1 MSDCNCGREAGIGCG
16 IEVTIPAGSIPKH
29 KPKIF
34 ALDGPLEVHGPTTLH
49 DSVTADKDV
58 KVGGALD
65 VAGPARMAGAM
76 ETHTV
81 KPKAT
86 NTYALGSADKRY
98 KAVHAQTIHAR
109 DVQIVTDNPD
119 GTTSSEDLLARID
132 AQDKRID
139 AQDEKLV
146 EVDQL
151 LGQTA
156 EIFKQLANGG

>member
-1 MSDCNCGREAGIGCG
+1 MSDPIFGCSCGV
-16 IEVTIPAGSIPKH
+16 EVEIPAGCMPRPKDRTVEG
-29 KPKIF
+29 
-34 ALDGPLEVHGPTTLH
+34 ALEVHGETTLH
-49 DSVTADKDV
+49 GSVTADKDV

-76 ETHTV
+76 ETHSV

-119 GTTSSEDLLARID
+119 GTTSSEDLMARID
-132 AQDKRID
+132 AQDKRIAD
-139 AQDEKLV
+139 QGKKL
-146 EVDQL
+146 EDVDKL
-151 LGQTA
+151 LGDTA
-156 EIFKQLANGG
+156 GILNQIANGG

>member
-1 MSDCNCGREAGIGCG
+1 MSDPIFGRSCG
-16 IEVTIPAGSIPKH
+16 IEVEVPAGCMPRPK
-29 KPKIF
+29 
-34 ALDGPLEVHGPTTLH
+34 DSTVEGTLEVHGETTLH

-65 VAGPARMAGAM
+65 VAGPARINDVM
-76 ETHTV
+76 ETKSV

-98 KAVHAQTIHAR
+98 KAIHAQTIHAR

-119 GTTSSEDLLARID
+119 GTTSSEDLMARID
-132 AQDKRID
+132 AQDKRIAD
-139 AQDEKLV
+139 QDKKL
-146 EVDQL
+146 EDVDKL

-156 EIFKQLANGG
+156 GIFEQIANGG